1 MIWFAIPPLI
11 VSIRK
16 RIARKKGVEYKPL
29 FPKTKERVEN
39 VKKRFNLK
47 KSKNEKIV

>member
-1 MIWFAIPPLI
+1 MIWFAIPPI
-11 VSIRK
+11 ITKMRK

-29 FPKTKERVEN
+29 FPKAKERVDR

-47 KSKNEKIV
+47 ISKNEKIV